1 MVPELESVVEYYWK
15 SFRVWRQLNIVN
27 GIHLQYRAVSL
38 GWNPVEL
45 KKRGLL
51 VRMSGPPTPHV
62 VVDCTGNWRTTCRV
76 DKTPTLERRYGVG

>member
-1 MVPELESVVEYYWK
+1 M
-15 SFRVWRQLNIVN
+15 
-27 GIHLQYRAVSL
+27 
-38 GWNPVEL
+38 EL

-76 DKTPTLERRYGVG
+76 DKTPTLERALRIWCGIVSKDLTRSHMLASRQVSVLAL